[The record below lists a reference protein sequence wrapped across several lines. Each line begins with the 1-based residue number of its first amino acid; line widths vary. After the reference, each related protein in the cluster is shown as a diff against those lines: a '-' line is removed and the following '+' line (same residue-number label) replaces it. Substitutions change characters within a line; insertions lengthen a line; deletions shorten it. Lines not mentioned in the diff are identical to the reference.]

1 MPFVLFLGI
10 CVCEYV
16 YVFAWLFAGSENAF
30 NMNVSSLGNSILL
43 ACSYIGIDIDCCLA
57 LTLYTLNK
65 QNNDIVCIE
74 INIRKKSSGLEK
86 CIDIIS
92 DRWCSLK
99 MLRVS
104 VDVHTNY
111 HFIRLTE
118 HLCRS
123 STKIDI
129 MPKHIRHDCF
139 HIVLILRYV
148 VFNGFTQNRSLL
160 TSVA

>member
-104 VDVHTNY
+104 V
-111 HFIRLTE
+111 
-118 HLCRS
+118 S
-123 STKIDI
+123 
-129 MPKHIRHDCF
+129 M
-139 HIVLILRYV
+139 
-148 VFNGFTQNRSLL
+148 FTQTTILFD
-160 TSVA
+160 